1 MAVKAPSPAGL
12 DVSEKRLWRSI
23 TGEFQLNDAE
33 KSLLLQCCHTA
44 DELAA
49 LKAIVFAEGLMT
61 ESSQGVRVHPAQQEL
76 RQLRAVYQR
85 LIADR
90 GAGASICLGQE
101 KPSNPRSSGGY
112 GPTNLEVVGG

>member
-85 LIADR
+85 LIV
-90 GAGASICLGQE
+90 GLGLPIGLGQE